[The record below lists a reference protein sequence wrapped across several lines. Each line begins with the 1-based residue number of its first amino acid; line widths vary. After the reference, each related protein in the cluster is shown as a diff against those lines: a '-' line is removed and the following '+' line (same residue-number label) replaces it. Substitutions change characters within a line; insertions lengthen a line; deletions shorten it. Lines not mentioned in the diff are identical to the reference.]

1 MSVCLYWGQPRVIIG
16 KLTAC
21 DVARENPVTIIA
33 ALHTAAPG
41 ICVGFHFAFVN
52 LCFLFFCFPP
62 PPPPPPRCN
71 CYRGSQPALFMSLT
85 QTQLLL
91 SKDTLGQGL
100 GTAGMSEMPVSQI
113 AYKSNEEFIKLF
125 YTILVIST
133 RCDQRLLPARNLK
146 RLPKVEEYS
155 QLVGA
160 AQLKGVPIS
169 EESR

>member
-33 ALHTAAPG
+33 ALLTTAPG
-41 ICVGFHFAFVN
+41 ICVGFHFTFVN
-52 LCFLFFCFPP
+52 LCFLFPP
-62 PPPPPPRCN
+62 PPPPLPL
-71 CYRGSQPALFMSLT
+71 GVIVIVEASQHFLCHLL
-85 QTQLLL
+85 QLQLLL